1 MKQINWLGWTTAS
14 ALVLLGGGLAWAWF
28 TPQLHIKNST
38 WQPPAPVKVD
48 IQALLPK
55 RPQASSPESRKDDQL
70 LLQMQERPL
79 FALSR
84 RPPPPPPPPPPPK
97 KEEPPPEPDHWA
109 MAKISG
115 VFDGPVVGAIVQ
127 YEGKEQRLMLGQSL
141 GGWKLLSVQGR
152 EIELERNGVQRR
164 IALTK
169 AAMDKEPA
177 ASAGSRPRVSP
188 PPVNQG
194 QPSPQPSAVFDPRDA
209 SRTFRPA
216 SSPAGSPGDGV
227 VR

>member
-1 MKQINWLGWTTAS
+1 MKQINWLGWATAS
-14 ALVLLGGGLAWAWF
+14 ILVLLVGGLAWAWF
-28 TPQLHIKNST
+28 TPQLDIKNST
-38 WQPPAPVKVD
+38 WQPPAPVKAD

-55 RPQASSPESRKDDQL
+55 QPQASSPESRKDDQL

-177 ASAGSRPRVSP
+177 VSPSSRPRTTA
-188 PPVNQG
+188 PVYQG
-194 QPSPQPSAVFDPRDA
+194 QSSPQAAAVFDPRDA
-209 SRTFRPA
+209 SRTLRPA
-216 SSPAGSPGDGV
+216 PSPAGSPGDGA